1 MKSSENTEVR
11 IVYSRGGFESKVGHH
26 VRSKMEA
33 AVCEWLME
41 HAVAHRHGSE
51 MFTVRVGASGT
62 PTAYVPDIVLHDK
75 DELGR
80 TVLIEPFDASIPRI
94 GGTRIIATFR
104 KEMKRDYHVIIIA
117 KKQQMNKVL
126 GEAYDVLLDYGNL
139 DDLVKML
146 PCPAR

>member
-1 MKSSENTEVR
+1 MKPSEDTEVR
-11 IVYSRGGFESKVGHH
+11 IIYSRSGFESKIGHH

-33 AVCEWLME
+33 VVCEWLME
-41 HAVAHRHGSE
+41 HGVAHRHGSE

-80 TVLIEPFDASIPRI
+80 TVLIEPFDAPTPRI

-104 KEMKRDYHVIIIA
+104 KEMKKSYRVIIVA
-117 KKQQMNKVL
+117 KKQQMGKVL
-126 GEAYDVLLDYGNL
+126 EGAYDVIVDYSRLNAL
-139 DDLVKML
+139 EKEL
-146 PCPAR
+146 PLPPR